1 MTEAL
6 AYDVF
11 IDLSQAGQDAAA
23 IDAYLCDLRQ
33 EIGCDPPAARVG
45 LVMPPAF
52 PLEAPAGYRLHREI
66 TAADALWLALEAAM
80 RRKRHLLVLLAPLV
94 PSSATLA
101 TVLKAL
107 EADPLFGTAQPR
119 FADAT
124 TDVILS
130 LPDAGLADSREPST
144 NRTALAMLPQRL
156 VTADLPA
163 SCLLVR
169 REAMEAMMPPF
180 GMNSAAGALAFAI
193 CQARRCGFRNVVANH
208 AVVASTLDHAKIYP
222 PLSPQDAAHL
232 AATYPDAF
240 RAAQHVAL
248 LPQRRLEALL
258 SAAHPGAGQPR
269 TLLLD
274 CRGLGPLFNGTS
286 VCMLGLLSGLA
297 SLQTGWR
304 ITVLSQPE
312 AAAFHDLPGQFPNF
326 EHCHGEAE
334 GRYTAALMPNQPWDF
349 ATVSLLHRHA
359 LVVGF
364 TILDT
369 ISWDILY
376 PMQDHVAATWRF
388 IARHADALAFISGFS
403 MDRFRERFAPAP
415 DVVQRVAYL
424 SMRRDEQCLSECE
437 GLLEGNH
444 VLLFGN
450 GYDHKALDL
459 TLRIL
464 IDAFPLQRFV
474 VLGGTSEPT
483 SLIRAIPSGQAEGQ
497 EVHRLLATARAIVYP
512 SFYEGFGLPVVE
524 GLAYGRA
531 VLVRRSSIWGE
542 IAGHSRLPGRLL
554 EFEDAISLTD
564 RLGRVLDGLPVAE
577 LPTGTA
583 LPAGATGDGWREYAA
598 KLIDMLEL
606 GVRQSSADRWL
617 HRHEALRI

>member
-1 MTEAL
+1 MTDAL

-11 IDLSQAGQDAAA
+11 IDLSQAGQNAAA
-23 IDAYLCDLRQ
+23 IEAYLRDLRQ
-33 EIGCDPPAARVG
+33 EIGCEPAVARVG
-45 LVMPPAF
+45 LVLPPA
-52 PLEAPAGYRLHREI
+52 LSLAAPVGYRLHREL
-66 TAADALWLALEAAM
+66 TGAEALWLALETAA

-101 TVLKAL
+101 TALKAL

-124 TDVILS
+124 TDAILS
-130 LPDAGLADSREPST
+130 LPDAGLAEYREPST
-144 NRTALAMLPQRL
+144 SRTALAMLPPRL

-169 REAMEAMMPPF
+169 REAMEAMTPPIA
-180 GMNSAAGALAFAI
+180 MSSAAGALAFAI

-208 AVVASTLDHAKIYP
+208 AVVASTLDHAQIYP
-222 PLSPQDAAHL
+222 ALPRQDAAQL
-232 AATYPDAF
+232 AATYPDAT

-248 LPQRRLEALL
+248 LPQRRLESLL
-258 SAAHPGAGQPR
+258 SAAYPGAGELR

-286 VCMLGLLSGLA
+286 VCMLGLMSGLA
-297 SLQTGWR
+297 SLQTDWR

-312 AAAFHDLPGQFPNF
+312 AAAFHDLAGQFPDF
-326 EHCHGEAE
+326 EHCQGEVE

-359 LVVGF
+359 MVVGF

-376 PMQDHVAATWRF
+376 PMQDHVATTWRF

-403 MDRFRERFAPAP
+403 MDRFRERFAPSP

-424 SMRRDEQCLSECE
+424 SMRQDEQCLPDCAALPE
-437 GLLEGNH
+437 GDH

-450 GYDHKALDL
+450 GYDHKALEL

-474 VLGGTSEPT
+474 VLGGTSQPT
-483 SLIRAIPSGQAEGQ
+483 PLIHAIPSGQAEGQ

-524 GLAYGRA
+524 GLAYGRP
-531 VLVRRSSIWGE
+531 VLVRRSPIWAE
-542 IAGHSRLPGRLL
+542 IASHSRLPGRLL
-554 EFEDAISLTD
+554 EFEDATSLAD
-564 RLGRVLDGLPVAE
+564 KLGQVLDGLPVAE

-583 LPAGATGDGWREYAA
+583 LPEGATGGGWHDYAA
-598 KLIDMLEL
+598 ELIDMLEL
-606 GVRQSSADRWL
+606 SVRQSSADRWL